1 MGLILGLLALLE
13 KIVSLTIKPK
23 AIVPLDNI
31 DAREATDLNNQGGPD
46 LELLCDLSYKPAG
59 SQEFIDDP
67 HAEFII
73 DVERCGVTIDFR
85 KCHERSLSRN
95 MDRVSGGPGS
105 PRHSMEHCRDS
116 VEFGL

>member
-1 MGLILGLLALLE
+1 MTMNL
-13 KIVSLTIKPK
+13 K
-23 AIVPLDNI
+23 AKFPLDNI

-46 LELLCDLSYKPAG
+46 LELLCDISYEPTG
-59 SQEFIDDP
+59 NQEFIDDP

-73 DVERCGVTIDFR
+73 DVEHCGVTIDFR
-85 KCHERSLSRN
+85 KCHEWSLSRN

-105 PRHSMEHCRDS
+105 PRHSMAYCRDS